1 MSSKIRNIDG
11 KKYYGKIDITSPTEN
26 EDFEFDKY
34 QPDLEKP
41 NDIEDFYFY
50 IKNKNL
56 DYPKNGNVKL
66 NYPEIKGKLLDHFR
80 KKIDAEIEKLN
91 TFSEYYKNRE
101 NPKNSTNDKYA
112 KYSRV
117 STMPSTSKKSYS
129 SSKSDE
135 YNKQIR
141 KLAQIYSDLESSIN
155 SASGDTIIALYKKYI
170 DPDFDQYIADQ
181 KERESMHNA
190 YIYGFRET
198 LEDPD
203 ERYKPIN
210 HGTPYIEPQ
219 NKDVEKPEPFN
230 GDPKFNEKRENKE
243 KADNAYKR
251 NLNRELYE
259 DPKSWLERHPEAE
272 DQEERFKYL
281 R

>member
-1 MSSKIRNIDG
+1 MSNKIRNING

-34 QPDLEKP
+34 QPNSEKP

-50 IKNKNL
+50 IKNNNLNHHKN
-56 DYPKNGNVKL
+56 DNVKL
-66 NYPEIKGKLLDHFR
+66 NYSEIKGKLLDHFR
-80 KKIDAEIEKLN
+80 KKIDSEIEKLSVY
-91 TFSEYYKNRE
+91 SEYYKNKE
-101 NPKNSTNDKYA
+101 NPTTDKYA
-112 KYSRV
+112 KYLHT
-117 STMPSTSKKSYS
+117 STQSSTSKKSN
-129 SSKSDE
+129 SKSDE

-141 KLAQIYSDLESSIN
+141 KLAQIYSDLENSIN
-155 SASGDTIIALYKKYI
+155 SASGDTIVSLYEKYV
-170 DPDFDQYIADQ
+170 DPDFSNYVDNK
-181 KERESMHNA
+181 KESESMHNA
-190 YIYGFRET
+190 YIYGQRET

-210 HGTPYIEPQ
+210 SGTPYNEPRD
-219 NKDVEKPEPFN
+219 KDVKKPEPFN
-230 GDPKFNEKRENKE
+230 GDPKFHEKEESEQKSN
-243 KADNAYKR
+243 NAYKR
-251 NLNRELYE
+251 NLNKELYE